1 MQIQAQCAG
10 SSVSAWLVMHTP
22 PPPFLTQGLRVRM
35 GIATALLQ
43 EGSALLH
50 SGVLSKAQGEQGV
63 EGGGVG

>member
-1 MQIQAQCAG
+1 
-10 SSVSAWLVMHTP
+10 
-22 PPPFLTQGLRVRM
+22 M

-50 SGVLSKAQGEQGV
+50 SGVLSKAQGAQGV